1 MSGLSPLEQGKL
13 LEAVNRLSDQVEDLN
28 DRLLVMEAQVARG
41 RGLLFGIIFAAGGLS
56 AGLTNFLSTYF
67 GGN

>member
-1 MSGLSPLEQGKL
+1 MAGLSPVEQGKL
-13 LEAVNRLSDQVEDLN
+13 LAAVNKLTDQVEDLN
-28 DRLLVMEAQVARG
+28 GRLQAMELQVARG

-56 AGLTNFLSTYF
+56 AGLTNFLTKL